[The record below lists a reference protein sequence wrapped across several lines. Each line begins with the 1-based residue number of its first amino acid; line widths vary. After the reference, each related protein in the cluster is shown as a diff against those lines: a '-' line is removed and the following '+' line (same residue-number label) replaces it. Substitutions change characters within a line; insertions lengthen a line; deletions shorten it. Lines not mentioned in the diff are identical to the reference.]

1 MIHVRGRLVGE
12 GPQVSYEGGVVATT
26 KVLDIDSYRYC
37 DFVENLDGIECSRQ
51 SKVYFKLPQVTPT
64 NHIIS
69 ELKCETNLREMFTMY
84 EIGSQIILYV
94 DDPFD
99 LGDDSESEKEG
110 GAEEPEGEGKE
121 EPDMGDDSES
131 EREGGAEE
139 PEDEGEEE
147 PDMGVKVMTLLIHV
161 KGRLVVEEP
170 QVFYEGGE
178 VATSIVLDI
187 DRYHYDDLV
196 KHWVG
201 YNVPNKVKC
210 ISSFHKP
217 PQLMTLSVSYNV
229 RQMLGKCLQCMRL
242 VVKSMFYVDV
252 SFDFGDDSESEREGG
267 AEEPEDEGEEEPDD
281 GGKKNPHDGGAE
293 ETDGE
298 GEVDSDVSDPD
309 YSGSGSETDK
319 TSGLDDSSDD
329 EMDEDGYQPRNDEDG
344 SQPRNDEGRNEPRQK
359 GLITSFDRLVPN
371 VEHRYCMR
379 HLYDNFQKTCKGK
392 EYKDLMWELL
402 QHIPTRQQL
411 HLLAHKGPPIKVQVT
426 LNWDIKCSF
435 DESTHFC
442 YKM

>member
-1 MIHVRGRLVGE
+1 MGDRVMILLIHVRGRLVGE
-12 GPQVSYEGGVVATT
+12 RPQVSYEGGVVATT

-196 KHWVG
+196 ETLG
-201 YNVPNKVKC
+201 GLQCSQQSKVYFKLPQATPTNDI
-210 ISSFHKP
+210 ISEL
-217 PQLMTLSVSYNV
+217 QCETNV
-229 RQMLGKCLQCMRL
+229 RE
-242 VVKSMFYVDV
+242 MFTMYEIGSEINVYVDV

-281 GGKKNPHDGGAE
+281 GGEEEPHDGGAE

-329 EMDEDGYQPRNDEDG
+329 DMDEDGYQPRNDEDG

-359 GLITSFDRLVPN
+359 GLITSFDRLLPN

-392 EYKDLMWELL
+392 EYKDLMWGAASAYTN
-402 QHIPTRQQL
+402 QTTT
-411 HLLAHKGPPIKVQVT
+411 APPGTQGSS
-426 LNWDIKCSF
+426 N
-435 DESTHFC
+435 
-442 YKM
+442 